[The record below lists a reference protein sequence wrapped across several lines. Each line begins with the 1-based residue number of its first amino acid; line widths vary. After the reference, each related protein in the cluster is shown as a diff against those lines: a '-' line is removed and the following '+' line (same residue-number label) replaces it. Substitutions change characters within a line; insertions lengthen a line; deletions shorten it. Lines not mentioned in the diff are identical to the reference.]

1 MILKLHPIKTFLR
14 SSVLIIKGAQKL
26 GPYPPPKKRKKLNWT
41 PCALETVVSVYL
53 WYALQDMKQK
63 FTDTLYRNH
72 QMLMETLSN
81 F

>member
-14 SSVLIIKGAQKL
+14 SSVLIIKAAQKL
-26 GPYPPPKKRKKLNWT
+26 GPYPKKKKKNLNWT
-41 PCALETVVSVYL
+41 PCALETVVSMSL
-53 WYALQDMKQK
+53 WYALRDMKQK